1 MKITNFL
8 ERDSAI
14 CVSRCGIMNKNSP
27 AALRTS
33 NRYFAKKDWLWRL
46 AVRKQRKRRVALRK
60 EWRHFSKK
68 DLLRRSSVIEA
79 QKPKDSRVAVRKE
92 RKRKYILAATKE
104 DLFANLPEEITKEI
118 MGRLPIMS
126 VMTCKCVLKS
136 WRHLIEGDEF
146 GMSYT
151 PKLGLAFVYRDMEMR
166 YNVCNEALKPLFRFD
181 SPSHI
186 QFSASNYRVIVASAN
201 GLLSMWDRWAKVIFI
216 CNPMTRE
223 YAELPPISTSIIT
236 SFSGFGMSKISGQ
249 YKILYGNRYSCHVY
263 TIGRGKG
270 LWRSIAAAQRGIN
283 NLHRGCA
290 AFLNG
295 NLHWLAYD
303 SEDNFFVCCFDIETE
318 LFTSFSIPC
327 DYNGKSHGN
336 NQLYI
341 LEGRLYLCN
350 ILDWQRVVI
359 WKMNNYGDENSW
371 IKEYDFNLPEEFP
384 HVYVL
389 EVLANGD
396 LLFTEAGACSFSSW
410 DQLFIYSK
418 NTGAVGRYVPRYSS
432 LPTSSKLAVFTPSLI
447 SLTTMGFQNVQ
458 SLRFN

>member
-14 CVSRCGIMNKNSP
+14 RVSQCGIMNKNSP

-33 NRYFAKKDWLWRL
+33 YRPFAQKDRLWHL

-60 EWRHFSKK
+60 EWRQFSKK
-68 DLLRRSSVIEA
+68 DLLQRLSVIKE
-79 QKPKDSRVAVRKE
+79 QKPKDSCVAARKE
-92 RKRKYILAATKE
+92 WKQKYILATTKE
-104 DLFANLPEEITKEI
+104 DRFANLPEEITKEI
-118 MGRLPIMS
+118 LGRLPILS

-146 GMSYT
+146 GMTYT
-151 PKLGLAFVYRDMEMR
+151 PKPGLAFVYRDMEMR

-181 SPSHI
+181 SPSHV
-186 QFSASNYRVIVASAN
+186 QFSAMNRRVIVASDN
-201 GLLSMWDRWAKVIFI
+201 GLLSAWDRWAKVLFI

-223 YAELPPISTSIIT
+223 YAELPPISTSIYT
-236 SFSGFGMSKISGQ
+236 SFFGFGTSKISGQ
-249 YKILYGNRYSCHVY
+249 YKILYGNEYSCHVY
-263 TIGRGKG
+263 TIGRGAE
-270 LWRSIAAAQRGIN
+270 LWRSVAAAQPGIN
-283 NLHRGCA
+283 SMNRGCA

-303 SEDNFFVCCFDIETE
+303 SDDNFFVCCFDIETE

-327 DYNGKSHGN
+327 DYNGESHGN

-350 ILDWQRVVI
+350 ILDRQRVVI

-371 IKEYDFNLPEEFP
+371 IKEYDFNLPKKFT
-384 HVYVL
+384 HMYVL
-389 EVLANGD
+389 EILANGN
-396 LLFTEAGACSFSSW
+396 LFADTSACSLSSW

-418 NTGAVGRYVPRYSS
+418 NTGLGRYVTSYSS
-432 LPTSSKLAVFTPSLI
+432 KHTSSKLAVFTPSLI
-447 SLTTMGFQNVQ
+447 SLTAMGFHNVQ
-458 SLRFN
+458 SLSFN